1 MGVRN
6 AYYVCDRQSDCD
18 EGWGRDEEMK
28 KNEVR
33 KEGKRGL

>member
-1 MGVRN
+1 MHIM
-6 AYYVCDRQSDCD
+6 YVIVEEGQSDCD
-18 EGWGRDEEMK
+18 EGWRRDEEMK